1 VKEKKFEEA
10 DIEFKKVREKK
21 KKKKKKKKKWSPVIN

>member
-21 KKKKKKKKKWSPVIN
+21 KKKKKWSSIIN